1 MIEKTKSLVKSAKN
15 APRKKKIAVAIG
27 VALVTAGVVSVVV
40 NRKIEP
46 LVEAAVSE
54 TP

>member
-1 MIEKTKSLVKSAKN
+1 MIEKTKSLVKSAKS
-15 APRKKKIAVAIG
+15 APRNKKIAVAVG

-40 NRKIEP
+40 NKKLAP

>member
-1 MIEKTKSLVKSAKN
+1 MIEKTKSLVQAAKN
-15 APRKKKIAVAIG
+15 APRSKKIVVGVG
-27 VALVTAGVVSVVV
+27 VALVGAGVVSVLI
-40 NRKIEP
+40 NRKLAP